1 MFQPVVRFLV
11 CSDVHY
17 TDDPTP
23 VREYFEKYVKMG
35 YELAEQD
42 ENYKA
47 VDALYIVGDF
57 LNTGTEAQFL
67 AFRDSL
73 NKVVRE
79 ETKVVPVLAGH
90 EFLHAAGEEECLIE
104 RPWDPDSFV
113 YTDERIRTEKAPEF
127 SANADLNVTCTEQ
140 KLLVDFPQAIGETE
154 QYTVTLRRAKDQS
167 VVARIVTLSKQIYY
181 RPPQRLTV
189 SFDLLPPGEY
199 LAEVRPRGYFGS
211 QGAILSVSFSVLAK

>member
-1 MFQPVVRFLV
+1 MEEGNECAQALMVEANEAGDVLIKVIDVVEGV
-11 CSDVHY
+11 
-17 TDDPTP
+17 
-23 VREYFEKYVKMG
+23 
-35 YELAEQD
+35 
-42 ENYKA
+42 
-47 VDALYIVGDF
+47 I
-57 LNTGTEAQFL
+57 
-67 AFRDSL
+67 
-73 NKVVRE
+73 RE
-79 ETKVVPVLAGH
+79 ER
-90 EFLHAAGEEECLIE
+90 LIE

-113 YTDERIRTEKAPEF
+113 YTDERIRTEKASEF

-154 QYTVTLRRAKDQS
+154 QYTVTLRREKDQS